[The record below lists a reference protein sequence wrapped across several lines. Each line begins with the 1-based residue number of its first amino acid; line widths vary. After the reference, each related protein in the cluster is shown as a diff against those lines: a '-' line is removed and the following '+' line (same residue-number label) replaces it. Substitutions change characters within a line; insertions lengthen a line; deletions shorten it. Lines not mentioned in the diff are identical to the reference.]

1 MMEVQYEDR
10 GLEKLCTDEKEM
22 RRRRADIAD
31 KLRLRIAAVVRAT
44 TIADLVALDPGGKWH
59 PLTENRAG
67 TWAGRLSR
75 NWRLI
80 IRPEGDVIAIDAVEV
95 TVTEIADYHS
105 GRK

>member
-1 MMEVQYEDR
+1 MEVQYEDR
-10 GLEKLCTDEKEM
+10 SLEQLCTDEKEM

-31 KLRLRIAAVVRAT
+31 KLRLRIAAVNRAT
-44 TIADLVALDPGGKWH
+44 TIADLVTLDPGGKWH
-59 PLTENRAG
+59 PLTANLAG

-95 TVTEIADYHS
+95 TVTDIADYHS